1 MRFMILSAL
10 VLLGACSLVT
20 VKQDPFPP
28 LDVQAERPEPPPK
41 KAARVVL
48 TDSAIEIKEK
58 VMFDTGSAEILEQS
72 HGLLTEVAAMLKDN
86 PQIELMDVEGH
97 TDSVGGA
104 RMNKRLSTHRA
115 ESVVTFLVE
124 AGVEDSRLEAKGYGP
139 EKPIADNESEEGR
152 DQNRRVEFNIVKQGK
167 KKTLVEDE
175 D

>member
-1 MRFMILSAL
+1 MRLFLLSTV
-10 VLLGACSLVT
+10 VLFGACSLVT

-28 LDVQAERPEPPPK
+28 LEVQAERPPK
-41 KAARVVL
+41 KPARVVL

-58 VMFDTGSAEILEQS
+58 VMFESGSADILEQS
-72 HGLLTEVAAMLKDN
+72 HGLLTEVAGMLKEN

-97 TDSVGGA
+97 TDSKGGA
-104 RMNKRLSTHRA
+104 RMNKKLSTSRA
-115 ESVVTFLVE
+115 ESVVAFLVE
-124 AGVEDSRLEAKGYGP
+124 AGVEEARLVAKGWGP